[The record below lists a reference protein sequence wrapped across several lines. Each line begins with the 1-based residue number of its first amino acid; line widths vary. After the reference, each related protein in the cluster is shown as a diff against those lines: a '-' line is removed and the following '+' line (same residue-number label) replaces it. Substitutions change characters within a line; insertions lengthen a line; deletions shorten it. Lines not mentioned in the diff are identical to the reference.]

1 MTISDIAKMAGV
13 SSAAVSRYLN
23 GGPLSEQKRA
33 VIHEVVEKTGYRP
46 DTAAQTLRTGKVN
59 QVGVIA
65 PSIGSQ
71 SVGQITAGIASEL
84 DAKSYL
90 MLLGNTE
97 LDAQREL
104 GYLTAMQRNHVA
116 GIILLGSYYTPQLAQ
131 ALKNCR
137 VPVVVTGQRFQD
149 VACVYNDDR
158 TAARE
163 LAQRMLDHGRRRIV
177 YIGGTERDDAT
188 GVQRREG
195 VQDALNA
202 AGLNGEQMPRIC
214 CNAFTMEEGQRCM
227 QELLVRCPDLD
238 GVVCVTDTVAFGAM
252 RALREA
258 GRHVGAGCG
267 SCRRWR
273 QLGWQHDGTGAG
285 NGALLPEAGGAG
297 GCPDPAAD
305 AGRKWE
311 QRACASGDA
320 GLSDRGARLPL
331 MIKDKSMG
339 RKLIFLD
346 IDGTLLPPGDMLIP
360 ESTLAAL
367 DRARANGHKLFLC
380 TGRNHRMTEPLLRHD
395 CFAGA
400 VCSAGGYVLCD
411 GKTLV
416 DIPMEPQQAEGVRAA
431 LERNGVECTLEARD
445 ATFGGSKMAE
455 RWNFIH
461 KKNDAPL
468 NSEAERWRKAMEEG
482 MSILPLSDYKGE
494 PLYKIVFIAD
504 HESDLAEAKQL
515 YADQFVFCESKLD
528 SLTDGFVNG
537 ELINRKF
544 DKGTGIKAICDHLG
558 CTLADTI
565 GFGDSDNDLQM
576 TDVVGI
582 SVCMANGSE
591 NLKKRCDRIAPS
603 VYEDGIA
610 KEFKALGL
618 I

>member
-1 MTISDIAKMAGV
+1 
-13 SSAAVSRYLN
+13 
-23 GGPLSEQKRA
+23 
-33 VIHEVVEKTGYRP
+33 
-46 DTAAQTLRTGKVN
+46 
-59 QVGVIA
+59 
-65 PSIGSQ
+65 
-71 SVGQITAGIASEL
+71 
-84 DAKSYL
+84 
-90 MLLGNTE
+90 
-97 LDAQREL
+97 
-104 GYLTAMQRNHVA
+104 
-116 GIILLGSYYTPQLAQ
+116 
-131 ALKNCR
+131 
-137 VPVVVTGQRFQD
+137 
-149 VACVYNDDR
+149 
-158 TAARE
+158 
-163 LAQRMLDHGRRRIV
+163 
-177 YIGGTERDDAT
+177 
-188 GVQRREG
+188 
-195 VQDALNA
+195 
-202 AGLNGEQMPRIC
+202 
-214 CNAFTMEEGQRCM
+214 
-227 QELLVRCPDLD
+227 
-238 GVVCVTDTVAFGAM
+238 
-252 RALREA
+252 
-258 GRHVGAGCG
+258 
-267 SCRRWR
+267 
-273 QLGWQHDGTGAG
+273 
-285 NGALLPEAGGAG
+285 
-297 GCPDPAAD
+297 
-305 AGRKWE
+305 
-311 QRACASGDA
+311 
-320 GLSDRGARLPL
+320 

-395 CFAGA
+395 CFA
-400 VCSAGGYVLCD
+400 
-411 GKTLV
+411 
-416 DIPMEPQQAEGVRAA
+416 
-431 LERNGVECTLEARD
+431 ECTLEARD

-455 RWNFIH
+455 RWKFIH

-528 SLTDGFVNG
+528 RLTDGFVNG